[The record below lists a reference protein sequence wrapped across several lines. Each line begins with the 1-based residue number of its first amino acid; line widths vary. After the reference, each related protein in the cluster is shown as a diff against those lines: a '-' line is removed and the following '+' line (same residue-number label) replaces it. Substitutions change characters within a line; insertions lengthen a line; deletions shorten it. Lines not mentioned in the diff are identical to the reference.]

1 MLTIRHSNDGSVSMV
16 WDTDADEPVR
26 CPTQDDMDTMPV
38 GEDLTDADVERLDD

>member
-26 CPTQDDMDTMPV
+26 CPTQDDMDSLPV
-38 GEDLTDADVERLDD
+38 GDDLTDEDAARLEE